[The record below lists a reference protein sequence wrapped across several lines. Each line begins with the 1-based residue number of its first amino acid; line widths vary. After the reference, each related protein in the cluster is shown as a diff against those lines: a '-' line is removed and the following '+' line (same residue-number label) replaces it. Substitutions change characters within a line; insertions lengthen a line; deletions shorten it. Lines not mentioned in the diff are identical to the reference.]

1 MIEKLSLSR
10 VRRISDHAG
19 SGWSID
25 MYFDSRLWRLT
36 AGLRAGMAG
45 GIFLGLLALAA
56 GIARYVFLGQL
67 LARVFNGAPWQDWI
81 TPALCVGAM
90 VLLRAGFDHWRT
102 VQANHTSAQIQQT
115 LRGKLYDRIV
125 TLGPAWFANQRTGGV
140 MLTVVDG
147 VEQLQTF
154 FGQYLPQVAI
164 AAAAPFAI
172 FAVIAFWDV
181 PTALVFLVAALFA
194 LFGPMAVHML
204 DRRASQARTQ
214 SLNAFGEDFLDAVQ
228 GLPTLKSYGQGKAWG
243 RRLAARARSLSDNTF
258 WVLSVSLLTRGIS
271 DLGVALGAALALTLG
286 AWRVAAGD
294 MSVEALLIVLM
305 AGTEIFRPLRDLR
318 SVLHRGM
325 LGQSAA
331 VSIHA
336 LMDAQPLTPAPD
348 AGANAAKPAVS
359 ATTATAAA
367 SGASGASAASA
378 ASSSPAAAARLA
390 PTIEFDNVAFS
401 YTPERR
407 AHQGLAFSIAA
418 GERVGVV
425 GPSGAGKSTIVRL
438 LLRECVPQA
447 GVIRVGGHDVNT
459 LDTQTLLSQMALVS
473 QDITLFHGTIDDNL
487 RLGRPDATHEQVRAA
502 ARAAN
507 IDDFI
512 MALPDGYATRIG
524 ERGLQLSGGQRQRVA
539 IARALLRDAPILIL
553 DEALSSVDTENEA
566 LIQQALDRLMAG
578 RTTLILAHRLASV
591 IGADRSLVLDQ
602 GRVVEAGP
610 HAELMQQRG
619 LYYRLMHEQ
628 AEAHETPSAGVP
640 LTANTAADTAANT
653 AANTVANTAANTA
666 PGVARTTDLNPAADP
681 DTKQGPVLR
690 SLDADAEQVGWRAT
704 LGTLLSVVR
713 PWRGTLI
720 ATILLGVARVAAFIG
735 VGVFS
740 ALIVAAIRDG
750 RDISSLLVGL
760 LIAAPLAALFHWLES
775 WLAHAMAY
783 QLLAD
788 MRVKLYD
795 KLERLAPA
803 YLLQRRSG
811 DLVALATQDI
821 EMVEYFYA
829 HTIAP
834 AIVSVLVPL
843 SVLGF
848 LGVYSWPVALALLPF
863 LAYALVSPVRGRRH
877 VDALGDKARQAL
889 GEMSAHTTDTI
900 QGLADLTAFQ
910 ATGRRRDQFL
920 KVADQYR
927 VRRLDI
933 LRDLSK
939 QTAWFEI
946 AMGLGG
952 LAVAVVGALQ
962 VAAGTLSASML
973 PLLVLIALATF
984 LPVSEISQVSRQ
996 LADTIAATRR
1006 LHVVANEPEPVT
1018 DGPLAPPVA
1027 THGLSLA
1034 FDHVSFA
1041 YPGKQEDTL
1050 KDLSFKAPAGATVAV
1065 VGASGAGKST
1075 VASLLLRF
1083 WDPRQ
1088 GVVKLDGVDVRQ
1100 LQLDGLR
1107 ERVALVTQDT
1117 YLFND
1122 TLEGNIRLARPEA
1135 SPDELA
1141 RALEQA
1147 ALTDFVRTL
1156 PDGLATK
1163 VGERGMQLSGG
1174 QRQRISI
1181 ARAFLKNAPVLI
1193 LDEAT
1198 SHLDTLSEM
1207 QVRGALDT
1215 LMRHRTT
1222 LVIAHRLSTIRDA
1235 DLILV
1240 LERGTLA
1247 EAGTHDQLLRKQ
1259 GAYARLAS
1267 HQGGYAVSSATSQPT

>member
-1 MIEKLSLSR
+1 
-10 VRRISDHAG
+10 
-19 SGWSID
+19 

-36 AGLRAGMAG
+36 EGLRAGMAG

-67 LARVFNGAPWQDWI
+67 LARVFDGAPWQDWAA
-81 TPALCVGAM
+81 PALCVAAM
-90 VLLRAGFDHWRT
+90 VLLRAFLDDWRT
-102 VQANHTSAQIQQT
+102 VQANRTSAAIQHT
-115 LRGKLYDRIV
+115 LRARLYDRIV
-125 TLGPAWFANQRTGGV
+125 ALGPAWFANQRTGGV

-181 PTALVFLVAALFA
+181 PTALVFLAAALFA

-204 DRRASQARTQ
+204 DRRASLARSR
-214 SLNAFGEDFLDAVQ
+214 SLNEFGEEFLDAVQ

-243 RRLAARARSLSDNTF
+243 ERLAARARSLSDNTF

-318 SVLHRGM
+318 AVLHRGM

-331 VSIHA
+331 ASIHA

-348 AGANAAKPAVS
+348 TAGRADAVR
-359 ATTATAAA
+359 AD
-367 SGASGASAASA
+367 
-378 ASSSPAAAARLA
+378 AARLA
-390 PTIEFDNVAFS
+390 PTIEFDDVAFS
-401 YTPERR
+401 YTPERA
-407 AHQGLAFSIAA
+407 AHQGLAFRIAA

-438 LLRECVPQA
+438 LLRECVPQG
-447 GVIRVGGHDVNT
+447 GVVRVGGHDINT
-459 LDTQTLLSQMALVS
+459 LDTQFLLSHFALVS

-487 RLGRPDATHEQVRAA
+487 RLGRPDATHDEVRAA

-591 IGADRSLVLDQ
+591 IGADRILVLDQ
-602 GRVVEAGP
+602 GRVAESGP
-610 HAELMQQRG
+610 HAALMRQGG
-619 LYYRLMHEQ
+619 LYHRLMHEQ
-628 AEAHETPSAGVP
+628 AAAH
-640 LTANTAADTAANT
+640 
-653 AANTVANTAANTA
+653 
-666 PGVARTTDLNPAADP
+666 RNPAAGSSVAARPETARAAVP
-681 DTKQGPVLR
+681 DDGNGQGPALR
-690 SLDADAEQVGWRAT
+690 PLDADADQVGWRAT

-750 RDISSLLVGL
+750 RETGALVAGL

-811 DLVALATQDI
+811 DLVALATQDV

-848 LGVYSWPVALALLPF
+848 LGFYSWPVALALLPF
-863 LAYALVSPVRGRRH
+863 LAYALLSPVRGRQR

-920 KVADQYR
+920 KVADHYR
-927 VRRLDI
+927 ARRLAI
-933 LRDLSK
+933 LRDLSR
-939 QTAWFEI
+939 QTAWFET

-962 VAAGTLSASML
+962 VQAGTLSAGML

-1006 LHVVANEPEPVT
+1006 LHVVANEPEPVV
-1018 DGPLAPPVA
+1018 DGPLPAPVA
-1027 THGLSLA
+1027 AHGLSLA
-1034 FDHVSFA
+1034 FDRVSFA
-1041 YPGKQEDTL
+1041 YPGKRQNTL
-1050 KDLSFKAPAGATVAV
+1050 HDLSFTVPAGATVAI

-1083 WDPRQ
+1083 WDPRE
-1088 GVVKLDGVDVRQ
+1088 GAVKLDGVDVRQ
-1100 LQLDGLR
+1100 LRLDGLR

-1135 SPDELA
+1135 SREDLM

-1147 ALTDFVRTL
+1147 ALADFVKRL
-1156 PDGLATK
+1156 PEGLATR

-1207 QVRGALDT
+1207 QVRGALDV

-1240 LERGTLA
+1240 LDRGTLA
-1247 EAGTHDQLLRKQ
+1247 ESGTHDQLLRKQ
-1259 GAYARLAS
+1259 GVYARLAS
-1267 HQGGYAVSSATSQPT
+1267 HQGGYAAAASQAG

>member
-1 MIEKLSLSR
+1 
-10 VRRISDHAG
+10 
-19 SGWSID
+19 

-36 AGLRAGMAG
+36 EGLRAGMAG

-67 LARVFNGAPWQDWI
+67 LARVFDGAPWQDWMA
-81 TPALCVGAM
+81 PALCVAAM
-90 VLLRAGFDHWRT
+90 VLLRAFFDDWRT
-102 VQANHTSAQIQQT
+102 VQANRTSAAIQHT
-115 LRGKLYDRIV
+115 LRARLYDRIV
-125 TLGPAWFANQRTGGV
+125 ALGPAWFANQRTGGV

-181 PTALVFLVAALFA
+181 PTALVLLAAALFA

-204 DRRASQARTQ
+204 DRRASLARSR
-214 SLNAFGEDFLDAVQ
+214 SLNDFGEEFLDAVQ

-243 RRLAARARSLSDNTF
+243 QRLAARARALSDNTF

-286 AWRVAAGD
+286 AWRVASGD
-294 MSVEALLIVLM
+294 MSIEALLIVLM

-318 SVLHRGM
+318 AVLHRGM

-331 VSIHA
+331 ASIHA
-336 LMDAQPLTPAPD
+336 LLDAQPLTPAPQ
-348 AGANAAKPAVS
+348 ARAAQS
-359 ATTATAAA
+359 A
-367 SGASGASAASA
+367 
-378 ASSSPAAAARLA
+378 PARLA
-390 PTIEFDNVAFS
+390 PTIAFDGVTFS

-407 AHQGLAFSIAA
+407 AHQGLDLHIAA
-418 GERVGVV
+418 GERVGIV

-447 GVIRVGGHDVNT
+447 GTVRVGGHDINT
-459 LDTQTLLSQMALVS
+459 LDTQALLSHIALVS

-512 MALPDGYATRIG
+512 MALPEGYATRIG

-591 IGADRSLVLDQ
+591 IGADRILVLDQ
-602 GRVVEAGP
+602 GRVAEAGP
-610 HAELMQQRG
+610 HADLMRQGG

-628 AEAHETPSAGVP
+628 AAAH
-640 LTANTAADTAANT
+640 
-653 AANTVANTAANTA
+653 
-666 PGVARTTDLNPAADP
+666 RNPAAGQPAAAQRP
-681 DTKQGPVLR
+681 DATATPVGDGGQGPALR
-690 SLDADAEQVGWRAT
+690 PLDADAAQIGWRAT

-750 RDISSLLVGL
+750 RDTSALIAGL

-811 DLVALATQDI
+811 DLVALATQDV

-863 LAYALVSPVRGRRH
+863 LAYALVSPVRGRRR
-877 VDALGDKARQAL
+877 VDALGDKARGAL
-889 GEMSAHTTDTI
+889 GDMSAHTTDTI

-927 VRRLDI
+927 ARRLEI
-933 LRDLSK
+933 LRDLSR
-939 QTAWFEI
+939 QTAWFET

-962 VAAGTLSASML
+962 VQAGALAAGML

-1006 LHVVANEPEPVT
+1006 LHVVANEPEPVV
-1018 DGPLAPPVA
+1018 DGPLPAPVA
-1027 THGLSLA
+1027 ANGLSLA
-1034 FDHVSFA
+1034 FEHVSFA
-1041 YPGKQEDTL
+1041 YPGKTEDTL
-1050 KDLSFKAPAGATVAV
+1050 RDLSFTAPAGATVAI

-1083 WDPRQ
+1083 WDPRA
-1088 GVVKLDGVDVRQ
+1088 GAVKLDGMDVRQ
-1100 LQLDGLR
+1100 LKLDGLR

-1135 SPDELA
+1135 SPEDLA

-1147 ALTDFVRTL
+1147 ALTDFVKSL
-1156 PDGLATK
+1156 PDGLATR

-1207 QVRGALDT
+1207 QVRGALDV

-1240 LERGTLA
+1240 LDRGTLA
-1247 EAGTHDQLLRKQ
+1247 EAGTHDQLLRRQ
-1259 GAYARLAS
+1259 GVYARLAS
-1267 HQGGYAVSSATSQPT
+1267 HQGGYASAGAASLRG

>member
-1 MIEKLSLSR
+1 
-10 VRRISDHAG
+10 
-19 SGWSID
+19 

-36 AGLRAGMAG
+36 EGLRAGMAG

-67 LARVFNGAPWQDWI
+67 LARVFDGAPWQDWAA
-81 TPALCVGAM
+81 PALGVAAM
-90 VLLRAGFDHWRT
+90 VLLRALLDDWRT
-102 VQANHTSAQIQQT
+102 VQANRTSAAIQHT
-115 LRGKLYDRIV
+115 LRARLYDRIV
-125 TLGPAWFANQRTGGV
+125 ALGPAWFANQRTGGV

-181 PTALVFLVAALFA
+181 PTALVFLAAALFA

-204 DRRASQARTQ
+204 DRRASLARSR
-214 SLNAFGEDFLDAVQ
+214 SLNEFGEEFLDAVQ

-243 RRLAARARSLSDNTF
+243 ERLAARARSLSDNTF

-318 SVLHRGM
+318 AVLHRGM

-331 VSIHA
+331 ASVHA

-348 AGANAAKPAVS
+348 TAGQAGAVRAGAVQ
-359 ATTATAAA
+359 T
-367 SGASGASAASA
+367 GAVQAGAVQTG
-378 ASSSPAAAARLA
+378 AARLA
-390 PTIEFDNVAFS
+390 PTIEFDDVAFS
-401 YTPERR
+401 YTPERA
-407 AHQGLAFSIAA
+407 AHQGLAFRIAA

-438 LLRECVPQA
+438 LLRECVPQG
-447 GVIRVGGHDVNT
+447 GVVRIGGHDINT
-459 LDTQTLLSQMALVS
+459 LDTQFLLSHFALVS

-487 RLGRPDATHEQVRAA
+487 RLGRPDATPDEVRAA

-591 IGADRSLVLDQ
+591 IGADRILVLDQ
-602 GRVVEAGP
+602 GRVAESGP
-610 HAELMQQRG
+610 HAALMRQGG
-619 LYYRLMHEQ
+619 LYHRLMHEQ
-628 AEAHETPSAGVP
+628 AAAH
-640 LTANTAADTAANT
+640 
-653 AANTVANTAANTA
+653 
-666 PGVARTTDLNPAADP
+666 RNPAAGTTPAPRP
-681 DTKQGPVLR
+681 DTARAAVPDDGNGQGPALR
-690 SLDADAEQVGWRAT
+690 SLDADADQVGWRAT

-750 RDISSLLVGL
+750 RETGALVAGL

-811 DLVALATQDI
+811 DLVALATQDV

-848 LGVYSWPVALALLPF
+848 LGFYSWPVALALMPF
-863 LAYALVSPVRGRRH
+863 LAYALLSPVRGRQR

-920 KVADQYR
+920 KVADHYR
-927 VRRLDI
+927 ARRLAI
-933 LRDLSK
+933 LRDLSR
-939 QTAWFEI
+939 QTAWFET

-962 VAAGTLSASML
+962 VQAGALSAGML

-1006 LHVVANEPEPVT
+1006 LHVVANEPEPVV
-1018 DGPLAPPVA
+1018 DGPLPAPVA
-1027 THGLSLA
+1027 AHGLSLA

-1041 YPGKQEDTL
+1041 YPGKRQATL
-1050 KDLSFKAPAGATVAV
+1050 HDLSFTVPAGATVAI

-1083 WDPRQ
+1083 WDPRE
-1088 GVVKLDGVDVRQ
+1088 GAVKLDGVDVRQ
-1100 LQLDGLR
+1100 LRLDGLR

-1135 SPDELA
+1135 SREDLM

-1147 ALTDFVRTL
+1147 ALGDFVKRL
-1156 PDGLATK
+1156 PEGLATR

-1207 QVRGALDT
+1207 QVRGALDV

-1240 LERGTLA
+1240 LDRGTLA
-1247 EAGTHDQLLRKQ
+1247 ESGTHDQLLRKQ
-1259 GAYARLAS
+1259 GVYARLAS
-1267 HQGGYAVSSATSQPT
+1267 HQGGYAAAASQAG

>member
-1 MIEKLSLSR
+1 
-10 VRRISDHAG
+10 
-19 SGWSID
+19 
-25 MYFDSRLWRLT
+25 MYFDSRLWQLT

-67 LARVFNGAPWQDWI
+67 LARVFDGAPWQDWI

-90 VLLRAGFDHWRT
+90 VLLRAVFDHWRT
-102 VQANHTSAQIQQT
+102 VQANRTSASIQQT

-125 TLGPAWFANQRTGGV
+125 ALGPAWFANQRTGGV

-181 PTALVFLVAALFA
+181 PTALVFLAAALFA

-204 DRRASQARTQ
+204 DRRASQARTRA
-214 SLNAFGEDFLDAVQ
+214 LNAFGEDFLDAVQ

-243 RRLAARARSLSDNTF
+243 QRLAARARSLSDNTF

-348 AGANAAKPAVS
+348 TRAAGAAP
-359 ATTATAAA
+359 
-367 SGASGASAASA
+367 
-378 ASSSPAAAARLA
+378 ARLA
-390 PTIEFDNVAFS
+390 PTIEFDDVAFS

-407 AHQGLAFSIAA
+407 AHQGLAFRIAA
-418 GERVGVV
+418 GERVGIV

-438 LLRECVPQA
+438 LLRECVPQS
-447 GVIRVGGHDVNT
+447 GSIRVGGHDVNS
-459 LDTQTLLSQMALVS
+459 LDTQTLLSHIALVS
-473 QDITLFHGTIDDNL
+473 QDITLFHGTIDENL

-512 MALPDGYATRIG
+512 MALPDGYGTRIG

-610 HAELMQQRG
+610 HAELMAQRG

-628 AEAHETPSAGVP
+628 AAAHQNPSAGSP
-640 LTANTAADTAANT
+640 A
-653 AANTVANTAANTA
+653 
-666 PGVARTTDLNPAADP
+666 PAAAALAQPQEPAAAASD
-681 DTKQGPVLR
+681 DKQGPALR
-690 SLDADAEQVGWRAT
+690 SLDQDAEQVGWRAT

-713 PWRGTLI
+713 PWRGTLT

-735 VGVFS
+735 VGIFS

-750 RDISSLLVGL
+750 REVSGLIVGL

-811 DLVALATQDI
+811 DLVALATQDV

-877 VDALGDKARQAL
+877 VDALGDKARHAL

-927 VRRLDI
+927 IRRLDI
-933 LRDLSK
+933 LRDLSR
-939 QTAWFEI
+939 QTAWFEV

-962 VAAGTLSASML
+962 VAAGALSASML

-1027 THGLSLA
+1027 TRGLSLA
-1034 FDHVSFA
+1034 FEHVSFA
-1041 YPGKQEDTL
+1041 YPGKDEDTL

-1083 WDPRQ
+1083 WDPRA

-1135 SPDELA
+1135 TPEELA
-1141 RALEQA
+1141 RALDQA

-1156 PDGLATK
+1156 PDGLATR

-1247 EAGTHDQLLRKQ
+1247 EAGTHDQLLSKQ

-1267 HQGGYAVSSATSQPT
+1267 HQGGYAVNSAASLPT

>member
-1 MIEKLSLSR
+1 
-10 VRRISDHAG
+10 
-19 SGWSID
+19 
-25 MYFDSRLWRLT
+25 MYFDSRLWQLT

-67 LARVFNGAPWQDWI
+67 LARVFDGAPWQDWI

-90 VLLRAGFDHWRT
+90 VLLRAVFDHWRT
-102 VQANHTSAQIQQT
+102 VQANRTSASIQQT

-125 TLGPAWFANQRTGGV
+125 SLGPAWFANQRTGGV

-181 PTALVFLVAALFA
+181 PTALVFLAAALFA

-204 DRRASQARTQ
+204 DRRASQARTRA
-214 SLNAFGEDFLDAVQ
+214 LNAFGEDFLDAVQ

-243 RRLAARARSLSDNTF
+243 QRLAARARSLSDNTF

-348 AGANAAKPAVS
+348 TRAAR
-359 ATTATAAA
+359 AA
-367 SGASGASAASA
+367 
-378 ASSSPAAAARLA
+378 PARLA
-390 PTIEFDNVAFS
+390 PTIEFDEVAFS

-418 GERVGVV
+418 GERVGIV

-438 LLRECVPQA
+438 LLRECVPQS
-447 GVIRVGGHDVNT
+447 GSIRVGGHDVNT
-459 LDTQTLLSQMALVS
+459 LDTQTLLSHIALVS

-512 MALPDGYATRIG
+512 MALPDGYGTRIG

-610 HAELMQQRG
+610 HAELMAQRG

-628 AEAHETPSAGVP
+628 AAAHQNPSAGSP
-640 LTANTAADTAANT
+640 APAQAALAQPQEAP
-653 AANTVANTAANTA
+653 AVAS
-666 PGVARTTDLNPAADP
+666 DD
-681 DTKQGPVLR
+681 KQGPALR
-690 SLDADAEQVGWRAT
+690 SLDQDAEQVGWRAT

-713 PWRGTLI
+713 PWRGTLT
-720 ATILLGVARVAAFIG
+720 ATILLGLARVAAFIG
-735 VGVFS
+735 VGIFS

-750 RDISSLLVGL
+750 RDVSGLIVGL

-811 DLVALATQDI
+811 DLVALATQDV

-848 LGVYSWPVALALLPF
+848 LGIYSWPVALALLPF

-877 VDALGDKARQAL
+877 VDALGDKARHAL

-910 ATGRRRDQFL
+910 ATGRRREQFL

-927 VRRLDI
+927 IRRLDI
-933 LRDLSK
+933 LRDLSR
-939 QTAWFEI
+939 QTAWFEV

-962 VAAGTLSASML
+962 VSAGALSASML

-1034 FDHVSFA
+1034 FEHVSFA
-1041 YPGKQEDTL
+1041 YPGKDEDTL

-1083 WDPRQ
+1083 WDPRT

-1135 SPDELA
+1135 TPEELA
-1141 RALEQA
+1141 RALDQA

-1156 PDGLATK
+1156 PDGLATR

-1267 HQGGYAVSSATSQPT
+1267 HQGGYAVNNAASVPT

>member
-1 MIEKLSLSR
+1 
-10 VRRISDHAG
+10 
-19 SGWSID
+19 
-25 MYFDSRLWRLT
+25 MYFDSRLWQLT

-67 LARVFNGAPWQDWI
+67 LAQVFDGAAWQDWI
-81 TPALCVGAM
+81 APALCAAAM
-90 VLLRAGFDHWRT
+90 VLLRAFLDHWRT
-102 VQANHTSAQIQQT
+102 VQANRCAATVQHA
-115 LRGKLYDRIV
+115 LRARLYDRIV
-125 TLGPAWFANQRTGGV
+125 ALGPAWFANQRTGGV

-147 VEQLQTF
+147 VEQLQAF

-181 PTALVFLVAALFA
+181 PTALVFLAAALFA

-204 DRRASQARTQ
+204 DRRASLARTK
-214 SLNAFGEDFLDAVQ
+214 SLNDFGEDFLDAVQ

-243 RRLAARARSLSDNTF
+243 QRLAARARSLSDNTF

-286 AWRVAAGD
+286 AWRVAHGD

-331 VSIHA
+331 ASIHA
-336 LMDAQPLTPAPD
+336 LTDAQPLTPAPTVGGK
-348 AGANAAKPAVS
+348 AP
-359 ATTATAAA
+359 
-367 SGASGASAASA
+367 
-378 ASSSPAAAARLA
+378 ARLA

-401 YTPERR
+401 YTPDRR
-407 AHQGLAFSIAA
+407 AHQGLSFRIAA

-438 LLRECVPQA
+438 LLRECVPQS
-447 GVIRVGGHDVNT
+447 GSIRIGGQDVNE
-459 LDTQTLLSQMALVS
+459 LDTQALLSHIALVS

-487 RLGRPDATHEQVRAA
+487 RLGRPDATPEQVRAA

-591 IGADRSLVLDQ
+591 IGADRCLVLDQ
-602 GRVVEAGP
+602 GRIAESGP
-610 HAELMQQRG
+610 HAELMRQGG
-619 LYYRLMHEQ
+619 LYHRLMHEQ
-628 AEAHETPSAGVP
+628 AAAHRNPSAGSAAA
-640 LTANTAADTAANT
+640 TTAAVTTAA
-653 AANTVANTAANTA
+653 
-666 PGVARTTDLNPAADP
+666 P
-681 DTKQGPVLR
+681 DRDGTGQESGAQGPALR
-690 SLDADAEQVGWRAT
+690 ALDEDAAQVGWRAT

-713 PWRGTLI
+713 PWRGTLT
-720 ATILLGVARVAAFIG
+720 ATILLGVARVAAYIG

-750 RDISSLLVGL
+750 RDYSALIAGL

-811 DLVALATQDI
+811 DLVALATQDV

-848 LGVYSWPVALALLPF
+848 LGIYSWPVALALLPF
-863 LAYALVSPVRGRRH
+863 LAYALVSPVRGRRK
-877 VDALGDKARQAL
+877 VDALGDKAREAL

-910 ATGRRRDQFL
+910 ATGRRRDEFL
-920 KVADQYR
+920 RVADHYR
-927 VRRLDI
+927 TRRLDI
-933 LRDLSK
+933 LDDLSR
-939 QTAWFEI
+939 QTAGFEI

-962 VAAGTLSASML
+962 VSAGVLSAGML

-1006 LHVVANEPEPVT
+1006 LHVVANEPEPVV
-1018 DGPLAPPVA
+1018 DGPRPAPVSA
-1027 THGLSLA
+1027 HGLSLA
-1034 FDHVSFA
+1034 FEHVSFA
-1041 YPGKQEDTL
+1041 YPGKRDDTL
-1050 KDLSFKAPAGATVAV
+1050 RDLSFKVPAGATVAV

-1083 WDPRQ
+1083 WDPRSGQ
-1088 GVVKLDGVDVRQ
+1088 VKLDGVDLREM
-1100 LQLDGLR
+1100 QLDGLR

-1135 SPDELA
+1135 SPQDLA

-1147 ALTDFVRTL
+1147 ALADFVRTL
-1156 PDGLATK
+1156 PDGLATR

-1207 QVRGALDT
+1207 QVRGALDV

-1247 EAGTHDQLLRKQ
+1247 EAGTHDQLLKRQ
-1259 GAYARLAS
+1259 RVYARLAS
-1267 HQGGYAVSSATSQPT
+1267 HQGGYAVSTATSLPT

>member
-1 MIEKLSLSR
+1 
-10 VRRISDHAG
+10 
-19 SGWSID
+19 
-25 MYFDSRLWRLT
+25 MYFDSRLWQLT

-67 LARVFNGAPWQDWI
+67 LARVFDGAPWQDWI

-90 VLLRAGFDHWRT
+90 VLLRAVFDHWRT
-102 VQANHTSAQIQQT
+102 VQANRTSASIQQT

-125 TLGPAWFANQRTGGV
+125 SLGPAWFANQRTGGV

-181 PTALVFLVAALFA
+181 PTALVFLAAALFA

-204 DRRASQARTQ
+204 DRRASQARTRA
-214 SLNAFGEDFLDAVQ
+214 LNAFGEDFLDAVQ

-243 RRLAARARSLSDNTF
+243 QRLAARARSLSDNTF

-348 AGANAAKPAVS
+348 TRAAGAAP
-359 ATTATAAA
+359 
-367 SGASGASAASA
+367 
-378 ASSSPAAAARLA
+378 ARLA
-390 PTIEFDNVAFS
+390 PTIEFDEVAFS

-418 GERVGVV
+418 GERVGIV

-438 LLRECVPQA
+438 LLRECVPQS
-447 GVIRVGGHDVNT
+447 GSIRVGGHDVNT
-459 LDTQTLLSQMALVS
+459 LDTQTLLSHIALVS

-512 MALPDGYATRIG
+512 MALPDGYGTRIG

-610 HAELMQQRG
+610 HAELMAQRG

-628 AEAHETPSAGVP
+628 AAAHQNPSAGSP
-640 LTANTAADTAANT
+640 APAQAALAQPQEA
-653 AANTVANTAANTA
+653 
-666 PGVARTTDLNPAADP
+666 PAAASD
-681 DTKQGPVLR
+681 DKQGPALR
-690 SLDADAEQVGWRAT
+690 SLDQDAEQVGWRAT

-713 PWRGTLI
+713 PWRGTLT

-735 VGVFS
+735 VGIFS

-750 RDISSLLVGL
+750 RDVSGLIVGL

-788 MRVKLYD
+788 MRVNLYD

-811 DLVALATQDI
+811 DLVALATQDV

-877 VDALGDKARQAL
+877 VDALGDKARHAL

-910 ATGRRRDQFL
+910 ATGRRREQFL

-927 VRRLDI
+927 IRRLDI
-933 LRDLSK
+933 LRDLSR
-939 QTAWFEI
+939 QTAWFEV

-962 VAAGTLSASML
+962 VSAGALSASML

-1034 FDHVSFA
+1034 FEHVSFA
-1041 YPGKQEDTL
+1041 YPGKDEDTL

-1083 WDPRQ
+1083 WDPRT

-1135 SPDELA
+1135 TPEELA
-1141 RALEQA
+1141 RALDQA

-1156 PDGLATK
+1156 PDGLATR

-1267 HQGGYAVSSATSQPT
+1267 HQGGYAVNNAASLPT

>member
-1 MIEKLSLSR
+1 
-10 VRRISDHAG
+10 
-19 SGWSID
+19 
-25 MYFDSRLWRLT
+25 MYFDSRLWQLT

-67 LARVFNGAPWQDWI
+67 LARVFDGAPWQDWI

-90 VLLRAGFDHWRT
+90 VLLRAVFDHWRT
-102 VQANHTSAQIQQT
+102 VQANRTSASIQQT

-125 TLGPAWFANQRTGGV
+125 GLGPAWFANQRTGGV

-181 PTALVFLVAALFA
+181 PTALVFLAAALFA

-204 DRRASQARTQ
+204 DRRASQARTRA
-214 SLNAFGEDFLDAVQ
+214 LNAFGEDFLDAVQ

-243 RRLAARARSLSDNTF
+243 QRLAARARSLSDNTF

-348 AGANAAKPAVS
+348 TRAAGAAP
-359 ATTATAAA
+359 
-367 SGASGASAASA
+367 
-378 ASSSPAAAARLA
+378 ARLA
-390 PTIEFDNVAFS
+390 PTIEFDDVAFS

-407 AHQGLAFSIAA
+407 AHQGLAFRIAA
-418 GERVGVV
+418 GERVGIV

-438 LLRECVPQA
+438 LLRECVPQS
-447 GVIRVGGHDVNT
+447 GSIRVGGHDVNS
-459 LDTQTLLSQMALVS
+459 LDTQTLLSHIALVS

-512 MALPDGYATRIG
+512 MALPDGYGTRIG

-610 HAELMQQRG
+610 HAELMAQRG

-628 AEAHETPSAGVP
+628 AAAHQNPSAGSP
-640 LTANTAADTAANT
+640 A
-653 AANTVANTAANTA
+653 
-666 PGVARTTDLNPAADP
+666 PAAAALAQPQEPAAAASD
-681 DTKQGPVLR
+681 DKQGPALR
-690 SLDADAEQVGWRAT
+690 SLDQDAEQVGWRAT

-713 PWRGTLI
+713 PWRGTLT

-735 VGVFS
+735 VGIFS

-750 RDISSLLVGL
+750 REVSGLIVGL

-811 DLVALATQDI
+811 DLVALATQDV

-877 VDALGDKARQAL
+877 VDALGDKARHAL

-927 VRRLDI
+927 IRRLDI
-933 LRDLSK
+933 LRDLSR
-939 QTAWFEI
+939 QTAWFEV

-962 VAAGTLSASML
+962 VAAGALSASML

-1027 THGLSLA
+1027 TRGLSLA
-1034 FDHVSFA
+1034 FEHVSFA
-1041 YPGKQEDTL
+1041 YPGKDEDTL

-1083 WDPRQ
+1083 WDPRA

-1135 SPDELA
+1135 TPEELA
-1141 RALEQA
+1141 RALDQA

-1156 PDGLATK
+1156 PDGLATR

-1247 EAGTHDQLLRKQ
+1247 EAGTHDQLLSKQ

-1267 HQGGYAVSSATSQPT
+1267 HQGGYAVNSAASLPT